1 LTGKKERIDADLTE
15 GMFLET
21 LGLYLLVERC
31 EGRMGKISFSTE
43 RPEVS
48 LPSEEK
54 EALLKCWLEGGEL
67 PPELLDLSV
76 LSEFRKEVLKF
87 VATIPL
93 GETMTYGEIAK
104 RLGRPKAARAV
115 GQALR
120 ANPFP
125 LIIPCHRVVGSEGL
139 GGYSLGVDLKR
150 RLLDVEREICH
161 LDPLW
166 D

>member
-120 ANPFP
+120 
-125 LIIPCHRVVGSEGL
+125 IIPCHRVVGSEGL